1 MAYTRIKGTDCKTT
15 ADKLIVQTVGVAT
28 SESDTGVP
36 KRGDS
41 LSTPPISTTLPPL
54 CEGRNTTD
62 KSEPGRILI
71 FSTWTAPITHA
82 EAHP

>member
-1 MAYTRIKGTDCKTT
+1 MAYTRIKGTDYRTT
-15 ADKLIVQTVGVAT
+15 ADKLIVQTVGVADN
-28 SESDTGVP
+28 EADTGVP

-41 LSTPPISTTLPPL
+41 LSTPAISTTLAPK

-62 KSEPGRILI
+62 KSEPGRVLI
-71 FSTWTAPITHA
+71 YSTWTAPLAHA